1 MKKYYTG
8 RKKITIPVSRKN
20 FDTDPVRYIKHY
32 LASVISQNS
41 VNKEEAEELKNIY
54 KGVQSI
60 WNKIRLNT
68 DERNNNQIEIN
79 HIFRQVE
86 FKKGFMV
93 GNPIDYSLGV
103 SGKNTDDLTYLQKYF
118 KDSAKASKD
127 IDKYEDLYV
136 CGISEQFIVPKTYD
150 FDEEG
155 EAPFELY
162 NIEIGN
168 AFKVFS
174 NDTTK
179 SPLFDVVIS
188 EIVDVNFRKKKQYE
202 VYFTNTNDNY
212 TYYILFETPDVLS
225 QTPTVKG
232 EPIKQPYKYLPL
244 VESELNK
251 NRMGIVELVISIQDG
266 LNAIHSNQVDD
277 IIDFVNAYLVFEN
290 QQMGKDWE
298 QKVKT
303 FRKNRA
309 ISIKSSNPQLP
320 AKVSLLKQ
328 TLQHTEINS
337 FYELLKKE
345 MYDIVAVPQSSGNV
359 TSGGDTGEARILGN
373 GWESS
378 QNQAKV
384 DITYALQFEYDL
396 LKKVISA
403 CKEKGVTT
411 IGDIYASDIEI
422 KYSINMSNNILTKTQ
437 ALQNLY
443 TMHVPYEEAL
453 GIVGITSDNHGLAEK
468 WAKFDEEAKTIS
480 MKMQSKNLGNENANK
495 NNNNS
500 DSNPSGND
508 DNSN

>member
-8 RKKITIPVSRKN
+8 RAKITIPVSREN
-20 FDTDPVRYIKHY
+20 FDKDPVRYIKHY
-32 LASVISQNS
+32 LSSGVSKNNI
-41 VNKEEAEELKNIY
+41 NKEEAEELKNIY
-54 KGVQSI
+54 KGIQSI
-60 WNKIRLNT
+60 WDKVRLNT
-68 DERNNNQIEIN
+68 DTRNNNQIEIN

-103 SGKNTDDLTYLQKYF
+103 SNKKTDDLTYLQKYF

-150 FDEEG
+150 FDQEG

-162 NIEIGN
+162 NIDIGN

-179 SPLFDVVIS
+179 TPLFDVVIS
-188 EIVDVNFRKKKQYE
+188 ETVDVNFRKKKQYE
-202 VYFTNTNDNY
+202 VYFINKNDGY
-212 TYYILFETPDVLS
+212 AYYILFETPDVYS
-225 QTPTVKG
+225 SNPVIKG
-232 EPIKQPYKYLPL
+232 NIIKQPFKFLPL
-244 VESELNK
+244 IESELNK

-298 QKVKT
+298 EKVKT

-384 DITYALQFEYDL
+384 DITYSLQFEYDL
-396 LKKVISA
+396 LKKAISC
-403 CKEKGVTT
+403 CKEKGVKT
-411 IGDIYASDIEI
+411 IGDIYASDIDI

-443 TMHVPYEEAL
+443 AMHVPYEESL

-480 MKMQSKNLGNENANK
+480 MKMQSKNLGNGNANK
-495 NNNNS
+495 DNNNDSSNNVSNS
-500 DSNPSGND
+500 GTND
-508 DNSN
+508 